1 MSLTEP
7 ARERRALFES
17 LLERLRDGLPPAELL
32 GPLVDQ
38 TRVTELLGPVAL
50 ADARIGWIRVNG
62 ERVDAVA
69 TAGESQWRVVF
80 GCASGRAIDSL
91 DVFERPDRFDGI
103 TGGRAV
109 VINGPS
115 GAGKSMLMR
124 AMQQIAGVPFVIFD
138 EPEHIGTVQPEYR
151 IWRDRAPALH
161 RGYLDAIASLARA
174 GNHVAVPAAGHD
186 QAEFVTALGDVP
198 TLTVGLTC
206 ELEVLVARERR
217 TGRWGGIATDS
228 MTIHQGWTYDLE
240 FDTTDEP
247 NPLDIARQVLD
258 RLQRLGPATR

>member
-1 MSLTEP
+1 MLLARQQRRTPHPALPMRCLAASTLKRTGRKDSNPVKENQSNESGSYEP
-7 ARERRALFES
+7 
-17 LLERLRDGLPPAELL
+17 
-32 GPLVDQ
+32 
-38 TRVTELLGPVAL
+38 
-50 ADARIGWIRVNG
+50 W
-62 ERVDAVA
+62 AV
-69 TAGESQWRVVF
+69 GNV
-80 GCASGRAIDSL
+80 
-91 DVFERPDRFDGI
+91 
-103 TGGRAV
+103 
-109 VINGPS
+109 
-115 GAGKSMLMR
+115 LMG

-161 RGYLDAIASLARA
+161 RGYLDAIASLAHA

-247 NPLDIARQVLD
+247 NPLDIARHVLN
-258 RLQRLGPATR
+258 RLQRLGPSAG